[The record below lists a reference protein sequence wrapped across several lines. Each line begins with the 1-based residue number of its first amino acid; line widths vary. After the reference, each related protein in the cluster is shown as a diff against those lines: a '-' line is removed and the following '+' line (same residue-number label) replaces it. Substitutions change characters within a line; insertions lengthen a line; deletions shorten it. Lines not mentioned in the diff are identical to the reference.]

1 VSADLIEGY
10 LDRLLGHLRGST
22 HDIRRILVET
32 EEHLRDATAEL
43 VAAGVGEE
51 EAQRRAIER
60 FGDPRALARRFS
72 ARLAPVPPAMV
83 AAELTRAAVPLGGV
97 GLVAIGVSGLVAELL
112 GRLLGAGFVAGD
124 LPGVTYTPARCAE
137 FLEYF
142 PDAGGCEQAAAMHHW
157 GEVVEYRVAVG
168 VLGLLLLGGYLLWR
182 RGRGGRPPEYLG
194 VLPDGF
200 AATVATSF
208 YGLAAAV
215 LTLEGVD
222 ALLAGHGS
230 GAGQWL
236 SAAIVA
242 LAMAVLY
249 GVSLYRT
256 VLNRARLGPVSSKLG
271 LAERSSS

>member
-1 VSADLIEGY
+1 VTTDLIEGY
-10 LDRLLGHLRGST
+10 LDQLLGHLRGSA
-22 HDIRRILVET
+22 HDVRRILTEA

-43 VAAGVGEE
+43 VAAGASEE

-60 FGDPRALARRFS
+60 FGSPRAVARRFS
-72 ARLAPVPPAMV
+72 ARLAPVPPAAV
-83 AAELTRAAVPLGGV
+83 AAELARVAVRLGGV
-97 GLVAIGVSGLVAELL
+97 ALVAIGASGLVAELL

-142 PDAGGCEQAAAMHHW
+142 PDAGGCEQAAAIHHW
-157 GEVVEYRVAVG
+157 GEVVEYRVAAG
-168 VLGLLLLGGYLLWR
+168 VLGLLILGAFLAWHR
-182 RGRGGRPPEYLG
+182 AQGGRPPAYLG

-200 AATVATSF
+200 AAAVATSL

-215 LTLEGVD
+215 LALEGLD
-222 ALLAGHGS
+222 ALLVAGGD

-236 SAAIVA
+236 SASVVA

-249 GVSLYRT
+249 GFSLYRT
-256 VLNRARLGPVSSKLG
+256 MRTWGRGSAASVALDQVGRPSS
-271 LAERSSS
+271 